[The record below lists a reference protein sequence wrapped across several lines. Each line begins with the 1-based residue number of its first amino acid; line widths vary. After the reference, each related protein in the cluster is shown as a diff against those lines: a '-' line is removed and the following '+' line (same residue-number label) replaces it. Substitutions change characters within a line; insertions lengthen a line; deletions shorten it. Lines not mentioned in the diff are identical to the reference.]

1 MRNQI
6 AACALLLC
14 LACGGGSTSSPSAS
28 TDPAPPTDPT
38 QPVVQPPPAPPAPAD
53 LDTPLRAALTAAGV
67 GPLIVPAADPARVAL
82 GQALM
87 FDKLLSGNQD
97 IACATCH
104 HPRQET
110 GDGLSLSIGTG
121 GSGLGPGRA
130 LGPGK
135 TFIPRNANALFNL
148 SQVEVMFWDGRVSG
162 TSAAGFRT
170 PAGAELPAGL
180 TSALA
185 AQAMFPVTSRDEMRG
200 QAGDLALDGSVNEL
214 ALLGEDDFAGIWN
227 ALAARLKA
235 NSQYVSLF
243 QSAFPEVPPD
253 QIGFQHAANAIAA
266 FESSQ
271 LTRAGSPFD
280 RYLAGDNAALSEA
293 QKRGALLFFGTAR
306 CSVCH
311 RGGLLSDFNFH
322 DIAAPQVGPGK
333 GEEAP
338 LDFGRGRETGLATD
352 RFRFRTPPL
361 RNVAVTGPWTHSG
374 AYTSLEAVVRHYINP
389 ARALQTYDPAQL
401 EARLQGQ
408 VHNQESIAA
417 GLLDNLDPVLR
428 QPNPLDDAQVAD
440 LVDFLRSLTDPT
452 PLPAAPPSVPSGLP
466 VD

>member
-14 LACGGGSTSSPSAS
+14 LACGGGSTSSPAAS

-38 QPVVQPPPAPPAPAD
+38 QPVVEPAPPAPAD
-53 LDTPLRAALTAAGV
+53 LDTPLRTALTAAGV
-67 GPLIVPAADPARVAL
+67 GPVIVPAADPARVAL
-82 GQALM
+82 GQALT

-135 TFIPRNANALFNL
+135 TFIPRNANAIFNL
-148 SQVEVMFWDGRVSG
+148 SQAEVLFWDGRVSG
-162 TSAAGFRT
+162 NRAAGFQT
-170 PAGAELPAGL
+170 PAGAQLPAGL
-180 TSALA
+180 TGALA

-200 QAGDLALDGSVNEL
+200 QPGDLAVDGSVNEL
-214 ALLGEDDFAGIWN
+214 AALGDDDFAGIWN

-271 LTRAGSPFD
+271 LSRLGSPFD
-280 RYLAGDNAALSEA
+280 RYLAGDNAALTEA
-293 QKRGALLFFGTAR
+293 QKRGALLFYGTAR

-311 RGGLLSDFNFH
+311 RGGLLSDFSFH
-322 DIAAPQVGPGK
+322 SIAAPQVGPGK
-333 GEEAP
+333 GDEAP
-338 LDFGRGRETGLATD
+338 LDFGRGRETGLAAD
-352 RFRFRTPPL
+352 RFAFRTPPL
-361 RNVAVTGPWTHSG
+361 RNVALTGPWTHSG

-389 ARALQTYDPAQL
+389 ARALQAYDPGQL

-417 GLLDNLDPVLR
+417 GLLQSLDPVLR
-428 QPNPLDDAQVAD
+428 QPNPLNDGQVAD
-440 LVDFLRSLTDPT
+440 LVEFLRSLTDPA